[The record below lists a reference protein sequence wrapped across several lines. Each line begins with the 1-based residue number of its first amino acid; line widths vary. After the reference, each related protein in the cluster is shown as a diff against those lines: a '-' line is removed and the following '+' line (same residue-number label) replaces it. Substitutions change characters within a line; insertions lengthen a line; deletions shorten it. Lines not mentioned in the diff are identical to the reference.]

1 MPQRYKLRLGDGT
14 VVSVDSDGLRT
25 WAGDGRAMA
34 QAVGTQAWRP
44 LQDAL
49 AEEEAAAR
57 LARALV
63 PPKPRQEATP
73 PPAPPAPVAPPLELP
88 EFDLGDGPPV
98 SRPSPMSR
106 PSLQVLADDPASS
119 LAADRPSEVAT
130 DDMPVIPMKPL
141 DDEPVFKSAWSESQE
156 EDEDEYVEEDER
168 RPDRLD
174 GPLLTVLETG
184 GGFLSR
190 VLNRLTPLANR
201 LTARRADDS
210 GPVAV
215 SGAVDLPRPRAAPAA
230 ATSTVLTLAEDPA
243 PARDAMEGAEEE
255 EDERPT
261 LLDRFSEWIRGLGA
275 RLRRPAHE
283 EPPAPEREPAAAW
296 TPPAPAARRPIAAPT
311 PLSELP
317 ALRFVESREPRE
329 REDVY
334 AGDEPSR
341 SWNLQ
346 PIWNWTKRLVT
357 TGALV
362 AALVY
367 AVRERDTWFP
377 RTAELGQTV
386 FTQIDRQVLSRERS
400 QQQQRA
406 LADAASRLPE
416 LAPETISLVFARS
429 PTGIVE
435 AGEVFQVAREAAD
448 RGLGALT
455 EAEARELRALAR
467 ELLATLSRTEA
478 ERVREYDRTR
488 TRRAIF
494 PFENPHIMELVA
506 RGARALPPERLERLQ
521 ALSHK
526 AVAAGLDLPEADPG
540 GPSAVR

>member
-44 LQDAL
+44 LLDVL

-63 PPKPRQEATP
+63 PPKPRHEATAP
-73 PPAPPAPVAPPLELP
+73 PPPPAPVAPPLELP
-88 EFDLGDGPPV
+88 EFDLGAEPPV
-98 SRPSPMSR
+98 SQPAPMSR
-106 PSLQVLADDPASS
+106 PRLQVLADDPASS
-119 LAADRPSEVAT
+119 RAADSPAEEAT

-141 DDEPVFKSAWSESQE
+141 DDEPVFKSAWSQSQE
-156 EDEDEYVEEDER
+156 EAEDEYVEEDER

-174 GPLLTVLETG
+174 GPLLTVLETA

-215 SGAVDLPRPRAAPAA
+215 SGAVDLPRKRPTPAA
-230 ATSTVLTLAEDPA
+230 AATTLLTLADDPA
-243 PARDAMEGAEEE
+243 PARDAVEDAGEE
-255 EDERPT
+255 EDDRPT
-261 LLDRFSEWIRGLGA
+261 LLARVSEWMRGLGA
-275 RLRRPAHE
+275 RLRRPAPE
-283 EPPAPEREPAAAW
+283 EPPEPEDEPAVAW
-296 TPPAPAARRPIAAPT
+296 TPPAPAARQPVAAPT

-317 ALRFVESREPRE
+317 PLRFVESREPRD

-334 AGDEPSR
+334 TGDEPSR

-346 PIWNWTKRLVT
+346 PIWDWTKRLVT

-362 AALVY
+362 AVLVY
-367 AVRERDTWFP
+367 AVLERDTWLP

-386 FTQIDRQVLSRERS
+386 FTQIDRQVLSRERR
-400 QQQQRA
+400 QQQERA
-406 LADAASRLPE
+406 LADAAARLPE
-416 LAPETISLVFARS
+416 LAPETISLVFSRS

-435 AGEVFQVAREAAD
+435 AGEAFQIAREALD
-448 RGLGALT
+448 RGLGTLMQA
-455 EAEARELRALAR
+455 EAEELRALAR
-467 ELLATLSRTEA
+467 ELLTMLSRTEA

-488 TRRAIF
+488 ARRVIF

-526 AVAAGLDLPEADPG
+526 AVAAGLDLPEATAA
-540 GPSAVR
+540 PSAVR

>member
-44 LQDAL
+44 LLDVL

-63 PPKPRQEATP
+63 PPKPRQEATAP
-73 PPAPPAPVAPPLELP
+73 PPPPAPVAPPLELP
-88 EFDLGDGPPV
+88 EFDLGAEPPV
-98 SRPSPMSR
+98 SQPAPMSR
-106 PSLQVLADDPASS
+106 PRLQVLADDPASS
-119 LAADRPSEVAT
+119 RAADSPAEEAT

-141 DDEPVFKSAWSESQE
+141 DDEPVFKSAWSQSQE
-156 EDEDEYVEEDER
+156 EAEDEYVEEDER

-190 VLNRLTPLANR
+190 VLDRLTPLANR

-215 SGAVDLPRPRAAPAA
+215 SGAVDLPRKRPTPAA
-230 ATSTVLTLAEDPA
+230 AATTLLTLADDPA
-243 PARDAMEGAEEE
+243 PARDAVEDAGEE
-255 EDERPT
+255 EDDRPT
-261 LLDRFSEWIRGLGA
+261 LLARVSEWMRGLGA
-275 RLRRPAHE
+275 RLRRPAPE
-283 EPPAPEREPAAAW
+283 EPPEPEDEPAVAW
-296 TPPAPAARRPIAAPT
+296 TPPAPAARQPVAAPT

-317 ALRFVESREPRE
+317 PLRFVESREPRD

-334 AGDEPSR
+334 TGDEPSR

-346 PIWNWTKRLVT
+346 PIWDWTKRLVT

-362 AALVY
+362 AVLVY
-367 AVRERDTWFP
+367 AVLERDTWLP

-386 FTQIDRQVLSRERS
+386 FTQIDRQVLSRERR
-400 QQQQRA
+400 QQQERA
-406 LADAASRLPE
+406 LADAAARLPE
-416 LAPETISLVFARS
+416 LAPETISLVFSRS

-435 AGEVFQVAREAAD
+435 AGEAFQIAREALD
-448 RGLGALT
+448 RGLGTLT
-455 EAEARELRALAR
+455 QAEAEELRALAR
-467 ELLATLSRTEA
+467 ELLTMLSRTEA

-488 TRRAIF
+488 ARRVIF

-526 AVAAGLDLPEADPG
+526 AVAAGLDLPEATAA
-540 GPSAVR
+540 PSAVR